1 MSSLPIIKLF
11 TGFFKII
18 IMFIGAWFLVHF
30 FALLGIFV
38 SIGHVI
44 LWFFFPKSTICF
56 SCLSK
61 RDGEYCTICK
71 KTKFKEE
78 GTHPKSFLSV
88 LYTSILFLIISIL
101 SIGIVYLESKLLNII
116 LHPVSEKTV
125 SFVIPSK
132 NQYMTG
138 EIFGMDIKLY
148 GIETPI
154 NAIQADIG
162 FDKERLEVVDISTK
176 GSFATVFLQKEYN
189 NDLGYAR
196 LSGGLPNPG
205 YNAPEGLLGT
215 IYFKSKVAG
224 LAQVFYL
231 DSSLVLANDGKGTN
245 VIKEYSTI
253 SYLITPELVPQ
264 DVQELQHSLV
274 IDDIL
279 GVQDE
284 TEEQI
289 LLFEN
294 TNDNVLGLS
303 DFEDLDIKGVEI
315 QDEESVGRKLLLLL
329 KSFDLF
335 ILSVLGE
342 VFSFFD
348 SQISNLFR
356 EGYE

>member
-1 MSSLPIIKLF
+1 MANLPILKLF

-30 FALLGIFV
+30 FALLGVFV
-38 SIGHVI
+38 SIAHVI
-44 LWFFFPKSTICF
+44 LWSFFPKSAICV

-61 RDGEYCTICK
+61 RDGEYCKVCK
-71 KTKFKEE
+71 KTKDKTE

-88 LYTSILFLIISIL
+88 VYTSVLFLLVSIL
-101 SIGIVYLESKLLNII
+101 SVGIVYLESKLLNQV

-132 NQYMTG
+132 NQYKTG
-138 EIFGMDIKLY
+138 EIFGMDIKLS

-162 FDKERLEVVDISTK
+162 FDRERLEVVDISTK

-205 YNAPEGLLGT
+205 YNAPEGHFGT
-215 IYFKSKVAG
+215 IYFKSKLAG

-245 VIKEYSTI
+245 VIKEYSTV
-253 SYLITPELVPQ
+253 SYLITPDLVPQ
-264 DVQELQHSLV
+264 DVQDLQHSLLL
-274 IDDIL
+274 DDIL

-284 TEEQI
+284 SEEQI
-289 LLFEN
+289 LLFE
-294 TNDNVLGLS
+294 TSDTNVLGIE
-303 DFEDLDIKGVEI
+303 DFNNLDIKGTEI
-315 QDEESVGRKLLLLL
+315 QEGDSLGHKFLHLLE
-329 KSFDLF
+329 SFDNF
-335 ILSVLGE
+335 ILSVLRE
-342 VFSFFD
+342 VFTFFD
-348 SQISNLFR
+348 SQIFNLFR
-356 EGYE
+356 KGNE